1 MTDTLNE
8 KSGFS
13 GSTGAIL
20 VINAGSSSVK
30 FTLFGMHEQD
40 MMADGLVERIGLS
53 ETRLHYQNANG
64 KSLSKEVRV
73 SDTRE
78 AIGEIISLLTDRNV
92 GVTYSRDGISAIGHR
107 VVHGGEKISR
117 PVMVTGPVKEII
129 RECFG
134 VAPLHNPPNMK
145 GIEACETYF
154 PGVPQV
160 AVFDTAFHATI
171 PEHAF
176 LYGLPYEFYR
186 EDRIRKYGFHGTSH
200 QYVSE
205 KAADLLGVPLNSLK
219 IISCHLGNGC
229 SITAVDR
236 GKSID
241 TSMGFT
247 PLEGLI
253 MGTRCGDLDPAVVFY
268 LLEHKGLDP
277 AKLGELLNKQSGLI
291 GLAGVGSSDL
301 RDILSA
307 GEKGDLQ
314 AKTAVKAFVYRIRKY
329 IGAYW
334 AVLGTVDALI
344 FTAGI
349 GEHSALIRKQVCDG
363 WEQPDGLGLV
373 LDPAKNE
380 RANGNCCEIQ
390 RPESRVKVLVI
401 PTDEER
407 AIARQ
412 TLKVLNRQ

>member
-1 MTDTLNE
+1 MN
-8 KSGFS
+8 
-13 GSTGAIL
+13 STVL

-30 FTLFGMHEQD
+30 FTLFGMKKQEMVAHGE
-40 MMADGLVERIGLS
+40 VERIGLS
-53 ETRLHYQNANG
+53 ETRLHYQRTAG
-64 KSLSKEVRV
+64 GSLSREVRV

-78 AIGEIISLLTDRNV
+78 AIGRITSLLTDREH
-92 GVTYSRDGISAIGHR
+92 GVIGSRDVISAIGHR
-107 VVHGGEKISR
+107 VVHGGEKISQ
-117 PVMVTGPVKEII
+117 PVRINDAVKEVI
-129 RECFG
+129 RECF
-134 VAPLHNPPNMK
+134 VMAPLHNPPNLK
-145 GIEACETYF
+145 GIEACEAHF

-160 AVFDTAFHATI
+160 AVFDTAFHTTI

-176 LYGLPYEFYR
+176 LYGLPYRFYR
-186 EDRIRKYGFHGTSH
+186 EDRIRRYGFHGTSH

-205 KAADLLGVPLNSLK
+205 KAAELLDTPPSGLRMV
-219 IISCHLGNGC
+219 SCHLGNGC

-253 MGTRCGDLDPAVVFY
+253 MGTRCGDLDPAVVLY
-268 LLEHKGLDP
+268 LMERQGLGP
-277 AKLGELLNKQSGLI
+277 GEVDEILNRKSGLL

-307 GEKGDLQ
+307 GEKGNPQ
-314 AKTAVKAFVYRIRKY
+314 AETAVRAFVYRIQRY

-334 AVLGTVDALI
+334 AVLGGLDAII

-349 GEHSALIRKQVCDG
+349 GEHSAPIRKLVC
-363 WEQPDGLGLV
+363 EGLGGPEGPGVV
-373 LDPAKNE
+373 LDPKKNE
-380 RANGNCCEIQ
+380 TADGKSCEIQ
-390 RPESRVKVLVI
+390 GRESRVRVLVI

-412 TLKVLNRQ
+412 TLQVLKRP